1 MSGSGHETAASGTG
15 GGAGEAVRPRVLVFF
30 DYT

>member
-1 MSGSGHETAASGTG
+1 MHMTEDTGPASTTP
-15 GGAGEAVRPRVLVFF
+15 APPVRPRVLVFF